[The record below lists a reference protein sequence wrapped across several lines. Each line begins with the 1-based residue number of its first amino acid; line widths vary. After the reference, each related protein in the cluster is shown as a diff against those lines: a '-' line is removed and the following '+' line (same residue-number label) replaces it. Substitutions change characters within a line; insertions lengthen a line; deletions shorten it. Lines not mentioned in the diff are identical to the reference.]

1 VRKVGKIFDGELRR
15 LGFTTRWVS
24 LPRDMNRAGHLVAER
39 RGTRG
44 KRVLLIGHLDTVLPG
59 GGYTRDAGIGR
70 GSGVTDMKGGDVVIL
85 GALRALSRAG
95 ALDGSQ
101 IIVVFTGD
109 EEEPGRPT
117 ELSRAALVDAG
128 KRSDLALAFEPA
140 IGATATVARRGT
152 SVWTLEVQAAT
163 GHSSG
168 IFGEGLGSG
177 AIFEAARILT
187 RFHDELRET
196 YLTYNPSLIL
206 GGSELQHD
214 PGKSRGSAGGKT
226 NVVADR
232 AVVVGDLRF
241 ISEAQRE
248 LAKVRMRDIAAASLP
263 GASAGVTFRD
273 GYPAMEPAERNLA
286 LLRALDEVSQDLGF
300 GPITALDPGA
310 RGAGDVSFVAPMI
323 ASLDG
328 LGAGGARSHTVEETI
343 DLDTLPRQIKRA
355 AVLIYRLTR

>member
-1 VRKVGKIFDGELRR
+1 
-15 LGFTTRWVS
+15 
-24 LPRDMNRAGHLVAER
+24 
-39 RGTRG
+39 
-44 KRVLLIGHLDTVLPG
+44 
-59 GGYTRDAGIGR
+59 
-70 GSGVTDMKGGDVVIL
+70 MKGGDVVIL

-140 IGATATVARRGT
+140 IGGTATVARRGT